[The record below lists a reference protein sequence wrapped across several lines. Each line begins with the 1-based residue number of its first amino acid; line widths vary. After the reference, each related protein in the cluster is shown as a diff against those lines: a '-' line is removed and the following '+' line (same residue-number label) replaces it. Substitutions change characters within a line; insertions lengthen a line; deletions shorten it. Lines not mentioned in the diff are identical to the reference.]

1 MTGEMAMKKNA
12 AQLRDLVVIVTG
24 AAGGI
29 GRAVARLFAHN
40 GAILVLTDIHR
51 QGLESLEESLQAEG
65 HRVMAVVHDVS
76 DPGSWQALVD
86 RVMETFGRV
95 DVLINNAGV
104 VQPGPAE
111 DLPLDKVLQQV
122 SVNLLGTIHGCQAAL
137 RVMKAQGFGK
147 IVNLASLGGI
157 VPMPGEAVYC
167 ATKNAIRGYTFS
179 VYAEL
184 LDSPVGITAVCPDSV
199 ETPQL
204 DYELLHDEALLSFIG
219 EPLKTEQAARGILK
233 AVLRD
238 SPEILIPSGMGIA
251 ARTGMAFPRIFF
263 ILCPWLK
270 RIGRATMKKR
280 REEVKENVL
289 FNLDRNEFSDLKQIR

>member
-1 MTGEMAMKKNA
+1 MNKNA
-12 AQLRDLVVIVTG
+12 AQLEDLVVIVTG

-29 GRAVARLFAHN
+29 GRAVARLFASS
-40 GAILVLTDIHR
+40 GAFLVLTDIHR
-51 QGLESLEESLQAEG
+51 RGLESLGNSLRAEG
-65 HRVMAVVHDVS
+65 HRVMTVVHDVS

-86 RVMETFGRV
+86 RVMETFGRL

-104 VQPGPAE
+104 VQPGLAE
-111 DLPLDKVLQQV
+111 DLPLDKVHQQV

-147 IVNLASLGGI
+147 IVNVASLGGI

-219 EPLKTEQAARGILK
+219 EPLEAGQVARGMLK

-238 SPEILIPSGMGIA
+238 SPEMLIPRGMGIA

-270 RIGRATMKKR
+270 RIGRAAMRKR
-280 REEVKENVL
+280 REEVKENDL
-289 FNLDRNEFSDLKQIR
+289 CHTSRNEFSDLEKIR

>member
-1 MTGEMAMKKNA
+1 MNKNA
-12 AQLRDLVVIVTG
+12 AQLEDLVVIVTG

-29 GRAVARLFAHN
+29 GRAVARLFASS
-40 GAILVLTDIHR
+40 GAFLVLTDIHR
-51 QGLESLEESLQAEG
+51 RGLESLGNSLRTEG
-65 HRVMAVVHDVS
+65 HRVMTVVHDVS

-104 VQPGPAE
+104 VQPGLAE
-111 DLPLDKVLQQV
+111 DLPLDKVHQQV

-137 RVMKAQGFGK
+137 RVMKAQGFGQ
-147 IVNLASLGGI
+147 IVNVASLGGI

-219 EPLKTEQAARGILK
+219 EPLEAGQVARGILK

-238 SPEILIPSGMGIA
+238 SPEVLIPRGMGIA

-270 RIGRATMKKR
+270 RIGGAAMRKR
-280 REEVKENVL
+280 REEVKENDL
-289 FNLDRNEFSDLKQIR
+289 CHTNRNEFSDLEKIR